1 MAEDLNRKFEKQLEK
16 LSKDVARLQRTNPL
30 ESASV
35 TSGRVRFIGG
45 LLRVDSGGRVEIDG
59 TFVGAGGMTWTGTVT
74 LESTFTQNGPWFLN
88 GPGTISGNVTQTGN
102 TNQQGNVALA
112 GGGKLTAG
120 NVTVEPN
127 KVTVGTAPNAAVLQ
141 NGELALSNGA
151 KVAVGLT
158 GGSSSIGLLPGGSA
172 DISVNTLTAW
182 LRATGS
188 TISVTTAQASI
199 SAPNIFMANLPTGAP
214 AGAKAVLVD
223 PSNGKLYRAA

>member
-1 MAEDLNRKFEKQLEK
+1 
-16 LSKDVARLQRTNPL
+16 
-30 ESASV
+30 
-35 TSGRVRFIGG
+35 
-45 LLRVDSGGRVEIDG
+45 
-59 TFVGAGGMTWTGTVT
+59 MTWTGTVT